1 MIYRAAIFDMD
12 GTLVNT
18 LEDLAD
24 SVNEMLKHFNLPTK
38 TVDEVRLAV
47 GNGAMKLMERVALFG
62 DKADDKNFLLEA
74 LNYYDGCYK
83 KNMLNKT
90 KPYDGIIELLAELKA
105 KKIPLGICT
114 NKQNFAA
121 VEIAEKILS
130 QIKFDAVIGDERGKP
145 KKPDPTNALAI
156 AKKFNVKPEEV
167 AYFGDTSVDIQTA
180 INAGFLPVGVTWGFR
195 PESELIETGAKIIVH
210 HPREILELIEFKN
223 F

>member
-1 MIYRAAIFDMD
+1 MIFRGAIFDMD

-24 SVNEMLKHFNLPTK
+24 SVNEMLEHFNLPTK
-38 TVDEVRLAV
+38 TVDEIRLAV
-47 GNGAMKLMERVALFG
+47 GNGAMKLMERTALLG
-62 DKADDKNFLLEA
+62 DKATDENFLIEA

-83 KNMLNKT
+83 RRLLNKT
-90 KPYDGIIELLAELKA
+90 KPYDGIIEFLSELNA

-114 NKQNFAA
+114 NKQHFAA

-130 QIKFDAVIGDERGKP
+130 PIKFDAVIGDERGKP

-156 AKKFNVKPEEV
+156 AKSFNIEPEEV
-167 AYFGDTSVDIQTA
+167 AYFGDTAVDVQTA
-180 INAGFLPVGVTWGFR
+180 INAGFYPIGVTWGFR
-195 PESELIETGAKIIVH
+195 PESELIETGAKLIVH
-210 HPREILELIEFKN
+210 HPSEILKSIN